1 MKCPHR
7 AVLIVTRTVEGT
19 STSVAR
25 ERKNLSCA
33 MELNHPGAH
42 CDLQYEEEWLDEG
55 SPLTHILRHEDDAE
69 ANGP

>member
-33 MELNHPGAH
+33 MEVNHPGTH
-42 CDLQYEEEWLDEG
+42 RDLQYEEDWNDEG
-55 SPLTHILRHEDDAE
+55 NPLTHILRHEEDSE
-69 ANGP
+69 SNGL